1 MVYTLIKV
9 NITRACTHAGS
20 HSRCVCVCGLP
31 AVLITAVCQAEQG
44 QQIWNMCYV
53 TPLSKEGGSDPAL
66 GRTGPFKTDERR
78 RQKFCEITSISQ
90 IDVCRFHCQGANTS
104 ELQRTSD
111 PHFPIS
117 SLSFGH
123 QTLIVTYLLIGVE
136 IEGGAVVAHGPK
148 ITLITINNS
157 A

>member
-1 MVYTLIKV
+1 MVYTFIKV

-20 HSRCVCVCGLP
+20 HSRCVRGLS

-66 GRTGPFKTDERR
+66 GRTGPFKTDEGR

-90 IDVCRFHCQGANTS
+90 IGVCRFRCQGANTS

-111 PHFPIS
+111 PHFRENKFIS
-117 SLSFGH
+117 QLRAPNTHIHILVNMSRNRRWGC
-123 QTLIVTYLLIGVE
+123 
-136 IEGGAVVAHGPK
+136 GGTWAK
-148 ITLITINNS
+148 NNS
-157 A
+157 NNY

>member
-20 HSRCVCVCGLP
+20 HSQCVCGLS

-66 GRTGPFKTDERR
+66 DRTGPFKTDEGR

-90 IDVCRFHCQGANTS
+90 IDVCRLHCQGANTS

-111 PHFPIS
+111 PHFPSS
-117 SLSFGH
+117 SLSSGRR
-123 QTLIVTYLLIGVE
+123 TLIFTYLLI
-136 IEGGAVVAHGPK
+136 
-148 ITLITINNS
+148 
-157 A
+157 